1 MYYLHSPPIASIESW
16 MVYNRTYTLHKIL
29 KHNVMLKC
37 NLIVN
42 CIILYVANKVKNV
55 GYTCTDIW
63 LININLIHLIHSNNC
78 LQYLSSV
85 KYSLNTNRHS
95 LRGKS
100 TNKMSS
106 TKLWWPLQKDERL
119 GCCCERKVS
128 VLFTLDDGHIN
139 RWIGIHLWRIKFSQP
154 HSGIK

>member
-1 MYYLHSPPIASIESW
+1 
-16 MVYNRTYTLHKIL
+16 
-29 KHNVMLKC
+29 MLKC

-42 CIILYVANKVKNV
+42 CIILYMLQTKLKMLV
-55 GYTCTDIW
+55 TCTDIW

-78 LQYLSSV
+78 LAKMHYLSSV
-85 KYSLNTNRHS
+85 KYSSNTNRHS

-100 TNKMSS
+100 TNQMSS

-119 GCCCERKVS
+119 GCCSERKVS
-128 VLFTLDDGHIN
+128 VLFTLDDGQIN